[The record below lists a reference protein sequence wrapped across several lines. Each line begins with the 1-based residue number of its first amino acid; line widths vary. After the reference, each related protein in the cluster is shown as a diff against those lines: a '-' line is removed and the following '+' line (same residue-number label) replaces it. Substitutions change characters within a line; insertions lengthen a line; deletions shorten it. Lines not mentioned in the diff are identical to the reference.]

1 MKGCFIIALLT
12 NDCLTDSIMG
22 VFLSEGIGDVW
33 IAQQCNEKNGKYS
46 LNGVFTWC

>member
-1 MKGCFIIALLT
+1 
-12 NDCLTDSIMG
+12 MG

-46 LNGVFTWC
+46 LNGVFTWCEGEEAQVVYPYHYTLP